1 VCSKVL
7 KWILEYEL
15 VRMTRSR
22 RRNTRNSISNVRTTL
37 EYLAT
42 KPPLPIQK
50 QIISTARSP
59 ILRAVSDVALN
70 ALRGDAG
77 RNAFSP
83 VQRRQ
88 LARHKKELR
97 TLAGRGISLEAKR
110 RVLVG
115 RGLPLVPIILGG
127 LLGTLGERLFRKITK
142 A

>member
-1 VCSKVL
+1 
-7 KWILEYEL
+7 
-15 VRMTRSR
+15 M
-22 RRNTRNSISNVRTTL
+22 
-37 EYLAT
+37 
-42 KPPLPIQK
+42 
-50 QIISTARSP
+50 
-59 ILRAVSDVALN
+59 SDVALN